1 MSIFGGF
8 TDRMSNIFRIVQ
20 CGYRNCDREFT
31 TRSKM
36 LGSPFRDPSSYPLAR
51 GRVLPPDLRTDYVLN
66 ERQFECFVG
75 EKRKWVTYNQLF
87 DIDIHCINDFMVLVA
102 LGGDFDKSL
111 PMTDQDKEESEET
124 EVRPDPLFWTNV
136 PPTPDYSKYW
146 NIVSSHIEQNILS
159 HVRPECGVGVR
170 CVPTGCSYGAKS
182 QTFRIELYVNL
193 INGEQC
199 YWFDINNILQKFGG
213 RSRMDELSVPPTII
227 FKLLIS
233 KDE

>member
-36 LGSPFRDPSSYPLAR
+36 LGVTFRDPGSYPLAR

-75 EKRKWVTYNQLF
+75 EKRKWIKYNQLF
-87 DIDIHCINDFMVLVA
+87 DVDIHCINDFMVLVA
-102 LGGDFDKSL
+102 LGGDLEKSL
-111 PMTDQDKEESEET
+111 PMTEEPET
-124 EVRPDPLFWTNV
+124 IDYTEDTQHVSLFWTSM
-136 PPTPDYSKYW
+136 PPLPDYSKYW

-159 HVRPECGVGVR
+159 HVRPGCQLGVR
-170 CVPTGCSYGAKS
+170 CVPTGWSRVDKS
-182 QTFRIELYVNL
+182 QSFRIELY
-193 INGEQC
+193 INSINNEQC
-199 YWFDINNILQKFGG
+199 YWFDINDILRKFGG
-213 RSRMDELSVPPTII
+213 RSRMNELSTPPTVI
-227 FKLLIS
+227 FRLLIS

>member
-1 MSIFGGF
+1 MA
-8 TDRMSNIFRIVQ
+8 NVFRVVQ

-36 LGSPFRDPSSYPLAR
+36 LGLTFRDPGSYPLAR
-51 GRVLPPDLRTDYVLN
+51 GRILPPDMRTDYVLN

-75 EKRKWVTYNQLF
+75 EKRKWIKYNQLF
-87 DIDIHCINDFMVLVA
+87 DVDIHCINDFMVFVA
-102 LGGDFDKSL
+102 LSGDFDKSL
-111 PMTDQDKEESEET
+111 PMTDQNEEELE
-124 EVRPDPLFWTNV
+124 EVRPDPFFWTSV

-159 HVRPECGVGVR
+159 HVRPGCQLSVK
-170 CVPTGCSYGAKS
+170 CVPTGWARVDKS
-182 QTFRIELYVNL
+182 QSFRIELYVNS
-193 INGEQC
+193 INNEQC

-213 RSRMDELSVPPTII
+213 RSRMNEMFTPPTVI
-227 FKLLIS
+227 FRLLLS